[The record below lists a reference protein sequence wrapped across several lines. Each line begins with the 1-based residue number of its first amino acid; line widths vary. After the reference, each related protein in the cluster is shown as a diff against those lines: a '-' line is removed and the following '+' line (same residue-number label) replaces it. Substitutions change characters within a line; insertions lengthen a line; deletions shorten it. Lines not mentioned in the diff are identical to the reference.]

1 MKHPKLTAQQIR
13 DFLSRVPFAT
23 LLGIKLTRVH
33 RDGVTLE
40 CALRHELT
48 NSFAVAHGGVAA
60 TLADAAVG
68 MALNRHFGGRRQI
81 STVEMKINYFLPA
94 TKGRIFARSRL
105 LRIGST
111 LCVGS
116 VDITDT
122 QGNKLGTALATFML
136 LDAHRNKYR
145 REHARSRGVV
155 RDAAARAGRSR
166 PDRKAPA

>member
-1 MKHPKLTAQQIR
+1 MKHPRLTAQQVR
-13 DFLSRVPFAT
+13 DFMHRVPFAT

-33 RDGVTLE
+33 RDGVTIE

-68 MALNRHFGGRRQI
+68 VALNRHFGGRRPI
-81 STVEMKINYFLPA
+81 TTVEMKINYFLPA
-94 TKGRIFARSRL
+94 SESRIFARAHL

-116 VDITDT
+116 VDLTDPR
-122 QGNKLGTALATFML
+122 GRSLGTALVTYML
-136 LDAHRNKYR
+136 LDA
-145 REHARSRGVV
+145 RET
-155 RDAAARAGRSR
+155 
-166 PDRKAPA
+166 KTPA

>member
-13 DFLSRVPFAT
+13 NFLLRVPFAT

-33 RDGVTLE
+33 RDGVTIE

-68 MALNRHFGGRRQI
+68 TALNRHFGGQRPI
-81 STVEMKINYFLPA
+81 TTVEMKINYFLPA
-94 TKGRIFARSRL
+94 TAGRIFARARV

-116 VDITDT
+116 VDLTNT
-122 QGNKLGTALATFML
+122 RGKKLGTALVTYML
-136 LDAHRNKYR
+136 LDAR
-145 REHARSRGVV
+145 RTEV
-155 RDAAARAGRSR
+155 
-166 PDRKAPA
+166 PA